1 MGKKEVNLSF
11 FADVMILYIENPK
24 DATRNLLQLINEFST
39 VAGYKVSTQKS
50 IAFLYVNNKRSEG
63 EIKEIIPFTITS
75 KRI

>member
-1 MGKKEVNLSF
+1 MSF

-39 VAGYKVSTQKS
+39 VAGYKVNTQKS

-75 KRI
+75 KII

>member
-75 KRI
+75 KII